1 MSAGAAIVNLRR
13 MNIEALRLWGIAVS
27 ASLMA
32 AALFVASRPA
42 ALEAHAQTEP
52 VAAAA
57 PPTARH
63 VGFIVRFRGD
73 GPIARAQARAS
84 GGGEAPAQREIE
96 AQLIRQAAFNGL
108 CFDRFTVGAS
118 EVVLRSCEVMPAR
131 EAAGYQQVWLA
142 RLQAMR
148 AVAYADANASVSAEQ
163 R

>member
-1 MSAGAAIVNLRR
+1 
-13 MNIEALRLWGIAVS
+13 MNTEALRLWGIAVS

-32 AALFVASRPA
+32 AALFVAFRPA
-42 ALEAHAQTEP
+42 VLEARAQAEP
-52 VAAAA
+52 PAASASPA
-57 PPTARH
+57 ARH

-73 GPIARAQARAS
+73 GPIARAQARAG
-84 GGGEAPAQREIE
+84 GGGEAPARREIE
-96 AQLIRQAAFNGL
+96 AQLVRQTAFNGL

-118 EVVLRSCEVMPAR
+118 EVVLRSCEAVPAP
-131 EAAGYQQVWLA
+131 EAASYQQNWLA